1 MNILELCLSP
11 GLGGLELYVF
21 RSAAA
26 LSTNNNVIAVVNQ
39 SGKLHDY
46 FKQHSVVET
55 KYLGKSFKLL
65 PLINAKKLAA
75 IIDSE
80 NIDAV
85 HIHWGND
92 LSLSVMAKVIS
103 RRKPVLIYTRQM
115 KITRYKN
122 DFYHRFLYKQ
132 LDLMLTITNTLRN
145 EARNFIS
152 ALGDRITTLYY
163 GVDKPDVLLSHEQ
176 ITAQRKTTGFTEI
189 DFVVGLFGRLEKGKG
204 QHLLIEA
211 ISMAKKQNYN
221 PKALIVGH
229 EMKPGYRQKLV
240 HLAKEMGVNDDVVF
254 MDFVPRP
261 QEIMQLCD
269 CVALTSQEE
278 TFGLVLPESMRCGVA
293 VIGSNKGGVPEI
305 ITHEQTGLLF
315 ESMNAASL
323 CEQIIRLMADTDL
336 RQRIAI
342 NGKNEADERFNTE
355 HHFKALENII
365 RETSA
370 R

>member
-26 LSTNNNVIAVVNQ
+26 LSTNNNVIAVLNQ

-46 FKQHSVVET
+46 FKRHPEIET
-55 KYLGKSFKLL
+55 KFLGKSFKLL
-65 PLINAKKLAA
+65 PLLNAKKLAT

-80 NIDAV
+80 SIDAV

-92 LSLSVMAKVIS
+92 LSLVVIAKIMS
-103 RRKPVLIYTRQM
+103 RRKPSLIYTRQM

-122 DFYHRFLYKQ
+122 DFYHVFLYKQ
-132 LDLMLTITNTLRN
+132 IDLMLTITKTLEN
-145 EARNFIS
+145 EARKFIS

-163 GVDKPDVLLSHEQ
+163 GVDKPDALLSSEQ
-176 ITAQRKTTGFTEI
+176 VSARRKKTGLTDN
-189 DFVVGLFGRLEKGKG
+189 DFVVGLFGRLEEGKG

-211 ISMAKKQNYN
+211 ISLSRRQNCS

-229 EMKPGYRQKLV
+229 EMKAGYRQKLAQ
-240 HLAKEMGVNDDVVF
+240 LATEMGVNDNVVF

-269 CVALTSQEE
+269 CVALTSYEE
-278 TFGLVLPESMRCGVA
+278 TFGLVLPEAMRCGVA

-315 ESMNAASL
+315 ESANAASL
-323 CEQIIRLMADTDL
+323 CEQITRLITDIDL
-336 RQRIAI
+336 RKRLAI
-342 NGKNEADERFNTE
+342 HGKEQADVRFNTE
-355 HHFKALENII
+355 RHFDSLETII
-365 RETSA
+365 RTTLN